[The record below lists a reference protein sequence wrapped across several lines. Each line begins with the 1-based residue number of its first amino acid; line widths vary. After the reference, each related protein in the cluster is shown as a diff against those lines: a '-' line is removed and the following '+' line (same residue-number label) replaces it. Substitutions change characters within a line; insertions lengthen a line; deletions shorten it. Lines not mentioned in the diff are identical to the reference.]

1 MNQDTTFP
9 KLCDAD
15 SSCLVVVDMQDKI
28 TAAMPHKVVH
38 RMERNITMLMEAAN
52 DLNIPTVATL
62 QYPQGLGQMLPSV
75 KEKLPQSATTVEKTR
90 FSCCGVP
97 EFDKFIK
104 AANRPQVVLAGIEL
118 HICVTQTAIDL
129 QAAGYQPWV
138 VVDAAGSRQ
147 RDSYDYSMMRLRSC
161 GICLTETEAVL
172 FEWLRDASHPKF
184 KDVSARLTSN

>member
-1 MNQDTTFP
+1 MNQDTNFQ

-28 TAAMPHKVVH
+28 TAAMP
-38 RMERNITMLMEAAN
+38 
-52 DLNIPTVATL
+52 
-62 QYPQGLGQMLPSV
+62 Q
-75 KEKLPQSATTVEKTR
+75 
-90 FSCCGVP
+90 
-97 EFDKFIK
+97 